1 MIKFNNAIYTNYG
14 DQAMKAHV
22 VVGANYGDCG
32 KGLITDYLVNREKAD
47 VVVRF
52 NGGAQAGHTV
62 QTPAG
67 NRHVFHHFASG
78 TFAGAK
84 TFLAKEFVV
93 NPMMFF
99 KELEEL
105 KELGLNYDRDDMIMI
120 DPRAM
125 VSTPWDIMINQIRER
140 DPNASHKGSC
150 GVGFGETI
158 ERNQR
163 HVQFGDVMRFT
174 MQDVSNSAF
183 DKTDSGE
190 LRFKLD
196 FIRRKWVPLRLTEL
210 GIQYTPLMKRQ
221 VMDER
226 VFNKFREDLDVFGQV
241 TKLMLPKTLSNYKK
255 KIVFEGAQGL
265 GLDEVEGDFPNI
277 TRSRT
282 GIHNVIE
289 FCKETAIDSLDV
301 YYVTRAYLTRHG
313 AGKMESEL
321 KEKPYVGIKE
331 LTNVTNEFQGKFRY
345 GNLDVDK
352 LADRIRVELRRALN
366 GGINISPKL
375 AVTCVD
381 QLDDMARFS
390 VNGKYR
396 RVNKTDF
403 AKEVAKAVG
412 LPFYVESN
420 GPTRENVSGDELSF

>member
-1 MIKFNNAIYTNYG
+1 
-14 DQAMKAHV
+14 MKAWAV
-22 VVGANYGDCG
+22 IGANYGDCG
-32 KGLITDYLVNREKAD
+32 KGLITDYLVDREKAN

-62 QTPAG
+62 QTPEG
-67 NRHVFHHFASG
+67 WRHVFHHFGSG
-78 TFAGAK
+78 TFAGAN
-84 TFLAKEFVV
+84 TFLGKEFVV

-105 KELGLNYDRDDMIMI
+105 QCKGFVYEKDRMLMI
-120 DPRAM
+120 DPRAW
-125 VSTPWDIMINQIRER
+125 VSTPWDIMINQVRER
-140 DPNASHKGSC
+140 DPEASHKGSC

-158 ERNQR
+158 ERNER
-163 HVQFGDVMRFT
+163 SFQFADTMRFN
-174 MQDVSNSAF
+174 MQEVANASF
-183 DKTDSGE
+183 DKNDSSD
-190 LRFKLD
+190 LKFKLD
-196 FIRRKWVPLRLTEL
+196 FIRRKWVPLRLAEL
-210 GIQYTPLMKRQ
+210 GIQYSPILKRQ

-226 VFNKFREDLDVFGQV
+226 IFNKFREDLDVFGQV
-241 TKLMLPKTLSNYKK
+241 TKLMMPKTLSNTGA

-265 GLDEVEGDFPNI
+265 GLDEIQGDFPNI

-282 GIHNVIE
+282 GLQNVLA
-289 FCKETAIDSLDV
+289 FCKETNYDALEV

-321 KEKPYVGIKE
+321 KEKPYKNIKE

-352 LADRIRVELRRALN
+352 LADRIRVDLRGTLTS
-366 GGINISPKL
+366 GINISPKL
-375 AVTCVD
+375 AVTCLD

-390 VNGKYR
+390 VNGKFKR
-396 RVNKTDF
+396 AHKIDF
-403 AKEVAKAVG
+403 AQEVAKAVG

-420 GPTRENVSGDELSF
+420 GPTRDDVSGDELSF